1 MLAFGLTAFVRVVR
15 GSSFVILFL
24 ACTAIVFVVA
34 LVPLTVLIFST
45 LVSGR
50 LEGSG
55 LLRLLVL
62 LLITGSR
69 LGVAKEMGWFLR

>member
-1 MLAFGLTAFVRVVR
+1 MLAFGLTAFVRVVS
-15 GSSFVILFL
+15 SSFVILFL

-34 LVPLTVLIFST
+34 LVPLTVLIFPT

-62 LLITGSR
+62 LLVTGSR
-69 LGVAKEMGWFLR
+69 LAVVEETGWFLR